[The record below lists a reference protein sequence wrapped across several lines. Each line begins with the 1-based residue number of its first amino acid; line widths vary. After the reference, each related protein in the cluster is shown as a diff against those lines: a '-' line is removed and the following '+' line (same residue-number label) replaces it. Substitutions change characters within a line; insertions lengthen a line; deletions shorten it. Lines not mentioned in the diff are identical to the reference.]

1 MGDRRKGDRRSPEE
15 GVIKIQKKSVWI
27 STVLIVILI
36 GTIVLNIVTWSL
48 YLQMRKRYNT
58 VIDHYY
64 NEDTNNNSR
73 NISNTAKTKN
83 EENNKYT
90 CDISINGNKKSIKP
104 GEEIEYEIRVSN
116 INAEKGI
123 KSFESYIDY
132 DSNIFDCKVVSNEE
146 KNWSKIG
153 FIEGYLTLYKSENIN
168 AEDQKIVKLVFTAKS
183 EVSSKE
189 YKVALKNM
197 KFTTADDQIF
207 KVADSDIEIK
217 VD

>member
-15 GVIKIQKKSVWI
+15 GVIKIQKKNVWI
-27 STVLIVILI
+27 SVVLIGILI
-36 GTIVLNIVTWSL
+36 GAIVLNIVTWSL
-48 YLQMRKRYNT
+48 YLKTRKQYYT

-64 NEDTNNNSR
+64 NEDSNS
-73 NISNTAKTKN
+73 NSTTKTKN